1 MDTQYFAD
9 EHLAELHGAGA
20 ALAKSAFM
28 NLDLSAPLSAAQLR
42 EVFASLAPVGYL
54 GGLVPKQDGGAGMS
68 SEEFAALL
76 EGVSEIAPY
85 LSNHSVQR
93 ELAEEGTAAAKQRWL
108 PGLLSGE
115 LIGTIALTEPQGGSD
130 LGRLRTRIEV
140 DGDDYVLSGQKLW
153 AVHTM
158 TADVAIVLAE
168 GPDGEKVRAVVD
180 LAHPSVRRQHI
191 PTSGLRYLTFGLLE
205 FRGTPVRRHDIL
217 ADPGIEATELMV
229 ATDRALV
236 AVQAASIGQ
245 RAIYAAV
252 KHLSTRSVRGRVV
265 TSRDV
270 VRRQVGEMSA
280 AVEAARVFGYHA
292 LRFIDNK
299 QLGVAA
305 LAAGVKSHATDVCS
319 RVCGQA
325 VELCAA
331 EGLVAG
337 GDCLRLR
344 DDMLMLAT
352 AHGTS
357 LANAITWG
365 EYVME
370 QSQIRR

>member
-9 EHLAELHGAGA
+9 QHLAELHGAGA

-28 NLDLSAPLSAAQLR
+28 DVDLSSPLSADQLHR
-42 EVFASLAPVGYL
+42 IYASLASTGYL
-54 GGLVPKQDGGAGMS
+54 GGLVSEAAGGAGLS
-68 SEEFAALL
+68 GEEFAALL

-93 ELAEEGTAAAKQRWL
+93 ELADGGSDSAKQRWL
-108 PGLLSGE
+108 PKLLSGE
-115 LIGTIALTEPQGGSD
+115 AIGTIAMTEPQGGSD
-130 LGRLRTRIEV
+130 LGHLRTRIAPSG
-140 DGDDYVLSGQKLW
+140 DGYVLSGQKLW

-158 TADVAIVLAE
+158 TADVAIVLVE
-168 GPDGEKVRAVVD
+168 GPDREQLRVVVD
-180 LAHPSVRRQHI
+180 LGHESVRRQQI

-205 FRGTPVRRHDIL
+205 FRGTPISRDDVL
-217 ADPGIEATELMV
+217 TDPGAEATDLMI

-236 AVQAASIGQ
+236 AVQATSIAQ
-245 RAIYAAV
+245 RAIHTAI

-270 VRRQVGEMSA
+270 IRRQVGEMSA
-280 AVEAARVFGYHA
+280 AVEAARVFGYHV
-292 LRFIDNK
+292 LRFIDN
-299 QLGVAA
+299 QQYGVAA
-305 LAAGVKSHATDVCS
+305 LAAGAKSHATDVCA
-319 RVCGQA
+319 RVCAQA

-331 EGLVAG
+331 EGLVSG
-337 GDCLRLR
+337 GEGLRLR
-344 DDMLMLAT
+344 DDLLMLTT